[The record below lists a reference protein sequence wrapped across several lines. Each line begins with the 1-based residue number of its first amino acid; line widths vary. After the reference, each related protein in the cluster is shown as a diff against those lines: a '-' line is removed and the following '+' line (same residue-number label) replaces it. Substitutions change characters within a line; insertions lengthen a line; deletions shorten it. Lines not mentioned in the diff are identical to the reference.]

1 MVATS
6 TKWIGYSMISVEN
19 EPIFQV
25 KNHKNYPQFEG
36 AAKKF
41 LDDDAIYQAHK
52 EITSWPGY
60 IMTPLI
66 DMKKSAKFLRISS
79 LLYKDESRRFEL
91 ASFKALGGAY
101 AVLKTL
107 QQKLKIEGI
116 SATTSDLISR
126 KFQDL
131 TIKETVVCATDGNHG
146 RSVAWGAKM
155 FGCQCRIY
163 LHENVSQDRENA
175 ISLFGAKTIRKDG
188 DYDTSVRAAANDA
201 EKFGWSLLADT
212 NAGGGSEKIPLLVMH
227 GYSIIV
233 SELIEQLSK
242 SVTHVFVPAGVGGL
256 AAAIAG
262 RWSNINEKKKPAI
275 IVVEPNKANC
285 VYRAIMQGSPV
296 ELEGD
301 VNSFMAC
308 LSAGTV
314 SPAAWPII
322 ATEVDHVITIS
333 DEIAKAT
340 MRALASGF
348 NGDQPLISG
357 ESGCATVAAIIAV
370 TQHDEFRKSLGID
383 SDSRI
388 VAIGSEGATAPELWQ
403 EVVGFSP
410 ITNNTGKT
418 Y

>member
-1 MVATS
+1 MVAKS
-6 TKWIGYSMISVEN
+6 TKRIGYLMISVEIAS
-19 EPIFQV
+19 IFQV
-25 KNHKNYPQFEG
+25 KNHKNYPEFEG
-36 AAKKF
+36 SAKKF
-41 LDDDAIYQAHK
+41 LGDDATDQAHK

-60 IMTPLI
+60 TMTPLI
-66 DMKKSAKFLRISS
+66 EMEKSAKFLKISS
-79 LLYKDESRRFEL
+79 LLYKDESHRFEL

-107 QQKLKIEGI
+107 QQKLQIEGI

-126 KFQDL
+126 KFQDI

-175 ISLFGAKTIRKDG
+175 ISLFGAKIIRKDG
-188 DYDTSVRAAANDA
+188 DYDASVRAAAEDA

-212 NAGGGSEKIPLLVMH
+212 NAGGGSDKIPLLVMH

-242 SVTHVFVPAGVGGL
+242 NATHVFVPAGVGGL

-262 RWSNINEKKKPAI
+262 RWSNIKEKKPAI
-275 IVVEPNKANC
+275 IAVEPNRANC
-285 VYRAIMQGSPV
+285 VYKAIIQGSPV
-296 ELEGD
+296 ELAGD

-322 ATEVDHVITIS
+322 ATEVDHVVTIS
-333 DEIAKAT
+333 DGIAKDT
-340 MRALASGF
+340 MRALALGF

-370 TQHDEFRKSLGID
+370 AQHDEFRKALGID

-410 ITNNTGKT
+410 ITNNTGKA

>member
-1 MVATS
+1 
-6 TKWIGYSMISVEN
+6 MISVEN
-19 EPIFQV
+19 ASVFQV
-25 KNHKNYPQFEG
+25 KNHKRYPQFEG
-36 AAKKF
+36 FARKV
-41 LDDDAIYQAHK
+41 LGEDATYQAQK

-60 IMTPLI
+60 NMTPLI
-66 DMKKSAKFLRISS
+66 EMEKSAKFLRISS
-79 LLYKDESRRFEL
+79 LFYKDESYRFEL

-107 QQKLKIEGI
+107 QQKLHIEGI

-126 KFQDL
+126 KFYDF
-131 TIKETVVCATDGNHG
+131 TSNETVVCATDGNHG

-155 FGCQCRIY
+155 FGCKCRIY

-175 ISLFGAKTIRKDG
+175 ISLFGAKIIRKDG
-188 DYDTSVRAAANDA
+188 DYDASVREAAKDA

-212 NAGGGSEKIPLLVMH
+212 NAGGGSDKIPILVMH

-242 SVTHVFVPAGVGGL
+242 NATHVFVPAGVGGL

-262 RWSNINEKKKPAI
+262 RWSNISEKTKPAI

-285 VYRAIMQGSPV
+285 VYKAIMQGSPV

-322 ATEVDHVITIS
+322 ATEVDHVVTIS
-333 DEIAKAT
+333 DEIAKET

-370 TQHDEFRKSLGID
+370 AQKDELRKSLGIN

-410 ITNNTGKT
+410 TKK
-418 Y
+418 